1 MKKRVG
7 LLALL
12 LVATAHAEDSF
23 FKDTE
28 SGRELVRLEESVITT
43 TGFETNIREIPSNVT
58 VISSQEIQEKG
69 YTSVEEVLEKIPSV
83 TITKGTFGSTVDLRG
98 QGSDKA
104 RSNVKI
110 LVDGVSIV
118 PLNKSHT
125 RIPLDSIDLNTVE
138 TIEVIPGGGA
148 VLYGTGTAGG
158 VINIITKS
166 GSGMKPVNRVNFEV
180 GSYGRQR
187 ISTSAGALVNENLL
201 FQTNIAY
208 EEGDSYLDEKNQ
220 ELVSGDILAKY
231 KISDKSDIS
240 LKFEKSKDK
249 SQDPGGMLTK
259 DEYNEDRHQLG
270 SGASVNQNTE
280 INRDMVTAIYNQEL
294 SDSLRFSLQGT
305 YQRKNDRFSSDNG
318 DKSVQFL
325 DNEIKEEQVDVKPK
339 LQWRYGENN
348 SLVMGFDYSYLKS
361 ARDIE
366 GIGSRTQSNLDKR
379 GSESYSVY
387 ALNSYKLDKLELIQG
402 IRYNQTENRYETR
415 NRLNP
420 SRSTPEST
428 DTMNNMAYELA
439 ANYLYSDTG
448 NSYIRWERGFNTPSP
463 NSIFNNP
470 SSSQIENGYE
480 YALSG
485 VKEEVYDSFE
495 VGVRDYFMFSY
506 VSLAAFYSET
516 TDEIYREGNSANW
529 VSYNLDETQ
538 RKGLEL
544 SFEQYLGKLT
554 LSEGYSYVD
563 AEITKGKYKG
573 KNVPG
578 VSRNSFNLSA
588 KYEFTPKLNTI
599 LSTVYKDAVYVD
611 SNNTGGKVNDYIVT
625 NLIVNYKVNE
635 DTRLYA
641 GINNI
646 FNEMYA
652 NSLDI
657 DSSKGIMY
665 RAADERSYFA
675 GINYTF

>member
-1 MKKRVG
+1 MKKRIG
-7 LLALL
+7 LLAFLL
-12 LVATAHAEDSF
+12 ATTGYAEDIF
-23 FKDTE
+23 FNE
-28 SGRELVRLEESVITT
+28 SDQEKGLVKLEESVITT

-118 PLNKSHT
+118 PLNKTHT

-166 GSGMKPVNRVNFEV
+166 GSGMKPTNRVNFEI
-180 GSYGRQR
+180 GSHGRER
-187 ISTSAGALVNENLL
+187 ISTSAGALLTENLL
-201 FQTNIAY
+201 LQTNIAY

-220 ELVSGDILAKY
+220 ELVSADILAKY
-231 KISDKSDIS
+231 KISNKSDVT

-259 DEYNEDRHQLG
+259 EEYDEDRQQIG
-270 SGASVNQNTE
+270 SSASVNQNTE

-294 SDSLRFSLQGT
+294 SDSFRFSLQGT

-318 DKSVQFL
+318 NKSVQFL
-325 DNEIKEEQVDVKPK
+325 DNEIKEEQVDIKPK
-339 LQWRYGENN
+339 LQWRYGENS

-361 ARDIE
+361 SRDIE
-366 GIGSRTQSNLDKR
+366 GVGSRNQNALDKR
-379 GSESYSVY
+379 ASESYSIY
-387 ALNSYKLDKLELIQG
+387 ALNSYKLNKIELIQG
-402 IRYNQTENRYETR
+402 VRYNQTENKYETR

-420 SRSTPEST
+420 IRSTPEST
-428 DTMNNMAYELA
+428 DTMDNMAYELA
-439 ANYLYSDTG
+439 LNYLYSDTG

-463 NSIFNNP
+463 TSIFNNP
-470 SSSQIENGYE
+470 NNSQIANGFE
-480 YALSG
+480 YGLSG
-485 VKEEVYDSFE
+485 VKDETYDSFE
-495 VGVRDYFMFSY
+495 IGMRDYFMFSY
-506 VSLAAFYSET
+506 ISLAAFYSET

-529 VSYNLDETQ
+529 VSYNLDETR
-538 RKGLEL
+538 RKGIEL
-544 SFEQYLGKLT
+544 SFEQYLGKFT
-554 LSEGYSYVD
+554 LSEGYSYID
-563 AEITKGKYKG
+563 AEITKGNYKG

-578 VSRNSFNLSA
+578 VSKNSFHLSA
-588 KYEFTPKLNTI
+588 KYDFNPKVNTI
-599 LSTVYKDAVYVD
+599 LSTVYKDAIYVD
-611 SNNTGGKVNDYIVT
+611 SKNTGGKVNDYIVT
-625 NLIVNYKVNE
+625 NLIVNYKVN
-635 DTRLYA
+635 DAMRLYA
-641 GINNI
+641 GINNV

-652 NSLDI
+652 DSLDI
-657 DSSKGIMY
+657 DGDILY
-665 RAADERSYFA
+665 RAADERNYFV
-675 GINYTF
+675 GINYIF